1 VKVGGVLFLLMLFG
15 FAGQAYGQLKVTDLK
30 TTARDATGKP
40 ELHLLFSNIKG
51 PTKTLRV
58 LTDTKFYEIPWSTK
72 ATKADIWLAV
82 GQSSKLLLQVIYV
95 DGSQEIVRMPLSTKT
110 EVKP

>member
-1 VKVGGVLFLLMLFG
+1 MKICTAMLLLMLFG
-15 FAGQAYGQLKVTDLK
+15 FVEQVYGQLQVTDLK

-58 LTDTKFYEIPWSTK
+58 LTDKAFYEIPWPTK
-72 ATKADIWLAV
+72 ATKTEVWLAV
-82 GQSSKLLLQVIYV
+82 GESSKFVFEVIYA
-95 DGSQEIVRMPLSTKT
+95 DGSREIVRMRSSTDT
-110 EVKP
+110 EIKR